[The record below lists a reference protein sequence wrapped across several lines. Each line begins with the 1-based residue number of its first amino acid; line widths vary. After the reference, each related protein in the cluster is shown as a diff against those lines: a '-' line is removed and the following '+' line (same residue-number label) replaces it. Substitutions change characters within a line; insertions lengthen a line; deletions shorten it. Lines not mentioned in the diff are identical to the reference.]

1 MSPLDTASCRH
12 PLRRPRGERV
22 AGKSGP
28 IRTFYLQSNPKASH
42 TANKSVTP
50 KVENWPSLPRAE
62 WRGFSRNLPRRLDDV
77 TRATRSR
84 QRRSAPRPPPPP
96 HPVLRASEARA
107 GELAFCWL
115 FSFEIST
122 LVALDFGQ
130 SLRGLWS
137 WPCCSRTPS
146 YLPRSYERETLIRS
160 NWVLVHDVTG

>member
-28 IRTFYLQSNPKASH
+28 IRTFSLQSNPKASD
-42 TANKSVTP
+42 TANKSITP

-62 WRGFSRNLPRRLDDV
+62 WRGFARNLPRRLDDV
-77 TRATRSR
+77 TRATWRR
-84 QRRSAPRPPPPP
+84 QRRSAPPRPFSE
-96 HPVLRASEARA
+96 LRRPGPE
-107 GELAFCWL
+107 ELAFCW

-137 WPCCSRTPS
+137 
-146 YLPRSYERETLIRS
+146 
-160 NWVLVHDVTG
+160 